1 MFSEPI
7 PAPPGRPVIFFGPPD
22 TSSLL
27 LNQFAARTGGGARG
41 RWLSPPVRNPDFGRF
56 SPRKALL
63 FVWLRGS
70 MDPKSFSPCVPVSPA
85 HSQHHTAAVRGLWGS
100 GPVGFLDSRKRPE
113 IDSPTLQNI
122 PDISEMVRSPAVKSL
137 SVQEDPWTRKCT
149 NFRGPTRMKKFNTM
163 NDATYGSPPQV

>member
-1 MFSEPI
+1 MLGAGGFPRPI
-7 PAPPGRPVIFFGPPD
+7 
-22 TSSLL
+22 
-27 LNQFAARTGGGARG
+27 
-41 RWLSPPVRNPDFGRF
+41 RNPDFGRF
-56 SPRKALL
+56 WPRKTLL
-63 FVWLRGS
+63 FVRLRGS
-70 MDPKSFSPCVPVSPA
+70 TDPKSFSPCVPVSPA

-149 NFRGPTRMKKFNTM
+149 NFRGPTRMKKFSKVVTSRNTV
-163 NDATYGSPPQV
+163 NDATYWRLAYELLLLFAVYNQLVF